1 MNTLLQ
7 QNSPIFGKVL
17 NLLSKFF
24 IIIYGQEY
32 LKLGY
37 LLILIVSE
45 SFIDYMISKESTTLI
60 SSRYIYDAFKKFFVY
75 TLYIVIAGGTINIMG
90 FTPDDID
97 FRQITIGILFF
108 IQAYNLIIKVG
119 ILGFRKESNLLGKS
133 LKAMLI
139 KSEFG
144 QSIIK
149 SANEEQEAKDN
160 IDNIS
165 EEIKKGKIQ
174 QDEVVDNKTEIN
186 NNFIIS
192 HDVKE
197 IEKSE
202 GENDEKHS

>member
-1 MNTLLQ
+1 MNILLQ
-7 QNSPIFGKVL
+7 QNNPFIGKVL

-45 SFIDYMISKESTTLI
+45 CFIDYMISKESITLT
-60 SSRYIYDAFKKFFVY
+60 SSRYIYEAFKKFFVY
-75 TLYIVIAGGTINIMG
+75 TLYIVIAGGTINIIG
-90 FTPDDID
+90 FTPDNID

-108 IQAYNLIIKVG
+108 IQAYNLMIKLG
-119 ILGFRKESNLLGKS
+119 ILGFRKESNILGKS
-133 LKAMLI
+133 LKTMLI

-149 SANEEQEAKDN
+149 SATEEQEAKDN

-165 EEIKKGKIQ
+165 EEVKKGEVQ
-174 QDEVVDNKTEIN
+174 QGERTNKVTTHIT
-186 NNFIIS
+186 IS
-192 HDVKE
+192 PHIKE